1 MNKIYSLLALA
12 FAFVLTGCIDE
23 TFPESDSATQ
33 EQVEALPSA
42 FEATLRGISAKMT
55 EGYLVYG
62 DQVHETDMSYPQFM
76 LAQTEMLGDIF
87 PGDEPGYDWYQNY
100 NTFSRNFGE
109 DSYFAYLPFFTIYQ
123 LVKCANDV
131 IGAVDLESSETS
143 SDVRGMAGQ
152 AYAARAFF
160 YYLA

>member
-1 MNKIYSLLALA
+1 MKKMNKIYSLLALA

-87 PGDEPGYDWYQNY
+87 PGDAIPPGGSQDKTAVFIFDGNCQPVD
-100 NTFSRNFGE
+100 F
-109 DSYFAYLPFFTIYQ
+109 Q
-123 LVKCANDV
+123 LANITD
-131 IGAVDLESSETS
+131 ILA
-143 SDVRGMAGQ
+143 AG
-152 AYAARAFF
+152 RFWP
-160 YYLA
+160 